1 MEKNAK
7 EKLINYGKML
17 LKLAITAAALYI
29 VFRKIDITQILTL
42 YKKSNILLL
51 IAGLI
56 AFTLSQWVSAY
67 RLNNYLRCLHVN
79 ISENSNF
86 RLFLLGM
93 YYNLFLPGGIGGDG
107 YKIYLLNKKFK
118 AKVKQLFWAV
128 FLDRINGMVALVCMG
143 FLLAVFVPHFGIYRW
158 FIWILFPLTIV
169 VHYYLIRWFWKQFLR
184 VVPITITQSFIKEI
198 FQLLCAVLILLAFGT
213 RDHLI
218 EYMVLF
224 LVSSIVAT
232 IPITIG
238 GVGAR
243 EITFLYGAEFM
254 HLNINESIALSFMF
268 YLMTVLVSF
277 SGIYYSFKPK
287 KLGIEYHENNS

>member
-1 MEKNAK
+1 MKKSVKN
-7 EKLINYGKML
+7 KLIKYGKIL
-17 LKLAITAAALYI
+17 LKLSITAAALYI
-29 VFRKIDITQILTL
+29 VFREIDITQVLTL
-42 YKKSNILLL
+42 YKKSNLLLL

-67 RLNNYLRCLHVN
+67 RLNNYLRCLDVN

-86 RLFLLGM
+86 KLFLLGM

-143 FLLAVFVPHFGIYRW
+143 FLLAIFVAHFGIYRW
-158 FIWILFPLTIV
+158 FILILLPTAII
-169 VHYYLIRWFWKQFLR
+169 VHYFLIKWFWKQFSK

-198 FQLLCAVLILLAFGT
+198 FQLLCALFILLAFGT
-213 RDHLI
+213 TNHLI

-254 HLNINESIALSFMF
+254 HLDINQSIALSFMF

-277 SGIYYSFKPK
+277 SGIYYSFKPA
-287 KLGIEYHENNS
+287 KLAIENHEQNN